1 MVPDDPNDSELGR
14 AALDA
19 GAPVPASCLSSIEC
33 VAYLEGKSEARA
45 AESVQHHLDSC
56 ERCRVLVAETAR
68 ATFAGGAAHAAAVRA
83 LADGEKLG
91 GRYEIRRFIARGG
104 MGEVYEASDLTLGE
118 TVALKTLSPTTMD
131 DGDAAGRLIA
141 EVRLA
146 RKVMHP
152 HVCRIL
158 EFGLHR
164 RQGDAREMIPFL
176 TMDLLDGETLAE
188 HLRREGP
195 LDPARALRVWKELAA
210 GLAAVHQAGIVHR
223 DFKTENVFLV
233 RGQNGEPSRAVVMD
247 FGLARTLEINRG
259 SSASSARGLVGTV
272 AYMAPEQVEGQ
283 RPTPAF
289 DVYALG
295 IVAFEMVTGHLPF
308 VGSSPM
314 AVATLRL
321 RQDAPRPS
329 SLRPEL
335 APAWDQIIG
344 RCLARDPE
352 QRFRRMDQ
360 VIEALDHA
368 WSAAPASAAA
378 AARSP
383 RSRSRV
389 GLIAAGALL
398 ASIGGAVVT
407 GGFGERARD
416 RGATGVAPPAYV
428 QPAPPAASDRSP
440 TATPDPPR
448 HPLAPAAPASEL
460 AASPRPVPETPRRA
474 RKRSAPATSA
484 APLAP
489 SVVESPAEPAV
500 TEGEDDLIN
509 PFSRAH

>member
-1 MVPDDPNDSELGR
+1 MVPDDVNESELGR
-14 AALDA
+14 AARDA
-19 GAPVPASCLSSIEC
+19 RALVPASCLSSIEC

-68 ATFAGGAAHAAAVRA
+68 ATFAGGAAHAAVVRA

-104 MGEVYEASDLTLGE
+104 MGEVYEASDLALRE

-131 DGDAAGRLIA
+131 DGDAVGRLIA

-259 SSASSARGLVGTV
+259 SSASSARGLIGTV

-335 APAWDQIIG
+335 GPAWDDVIG
-344 RCLARDPE
+344 GCLARDPE
-352 QRFRRMDQ
+352 QRFRHMDQ
-360 VIEALDHA
+360 MIEALDHA
-368 WSAAPASAAA
+368 WSAAPASAP
-378 AARSP
+378 RSA

-398 ASIGGAVVT
+398 VSISGALVAV
-407 GGFGERARD
+407 GFGGRGRY
-416 RGATGVAPPAYV
+416 RGAAGVAPPAYV
-428 QPAPPAASDRSP
+428 QPASPAASER
-440 TATPDPPR
+440 PPMVR
-448 HPLAPAAPASEL
+448 PEPPPVVPAAPASEP
-460 AASPRPVPETPRRA
+460 AASPRPMRETLRRA
-474 RKRSAPATSA
+474 RRRSSP
-484 APLAP
+484 AP
-489 SVVESPAEPAV
+489 SPGPVAPTAERPPAEPAFS
-500 TEGEDDLIN
+500 EGEDDLIN
-509 PFSRAH
+509 PFTAAAP